1 MITLY
6 EKVKKI
12 QKILLKNMLSS
23 KKLKRILIEI
33 QMLRNKKKMQINLKM
48 KNLK

>member
-6 EKVKKI
+6 EKAKKR
-12 QKILLKNMLSS
+12 QKILLKNMQNS
-23 KKLKRILIEI
+23 KNLKRILIEI
-33 QMLRNKKKMQINLKM
+33 QMLKSKKKRRIDLKM